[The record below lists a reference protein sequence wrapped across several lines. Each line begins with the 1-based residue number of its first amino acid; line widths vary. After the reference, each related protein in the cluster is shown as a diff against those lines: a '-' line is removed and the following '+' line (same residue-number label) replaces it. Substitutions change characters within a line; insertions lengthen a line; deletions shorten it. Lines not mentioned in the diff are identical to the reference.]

1 MRKLPWAGHT
11 RPHRQKGF
19 SLIELL
25 IVVSIILILITIA
38 VPKFTNAQKYTRET
52 AAIQAIKAI
61 HTAEVQYQSQFGRY
75 AASLT
80 ELGPPASGAANTSAA
95 DLIGNDLA
103 NGEKQG
109 YKFTVAPVPGG
120 YTVNAV
126 PVASAAFT
134 PTSRW
139 WFAKTTVRSQ
149 PPRKARNCAS
159 VARPGRGARTR
170 ACRIETPLDASSPS
184 RHLASAGVPTRHA

>member
-1 MRKLPWAGHT
+1 
-11 RPHRQKGF
+11 
-19 SLIELL
+19 
-25 IVVSIILILITIA
+25 VVSIILILITIA

-126 PVASAAFT
+126 PVAYGSSG
-134 PTSRW
+134 SRS
-139 WFAKTTVRSQ
+139 FYSDQSMVVRENYGPEPATAQSKEL
-149 PPRKARNCAS
+149 R
-159 VARPGRGARTR
+159 
-170 ACRIETPLDASSPS
+170 
-184 RHLASAGVPTRHA
+184 

>member
-75 AASLT
+75 AA
-80 ELGPPASGAANTSAA
+80 
-95 DLIGNDLA
+95 
-103 NGEKQG
+103 
-109 YKFTVAPVPGG
+109 
-120 YTVNAV
+120 
-126 PVASAAFT
+126 
-134 PTSRW
+134 
-139 WFAKTTVRSQ
+139 
-149 PPRKARNCAS
+149 
-159 VARPGRGARTR
+159 
-170 ACRIETPLDASSPS
+170 
-184 RHLASAGVPTRHA
+184 